1 MAQAIKRYD
10 GNVVIIP
17 APYDVEVNDVV
28 TIGAEQIGVAQ
39 TAGLAGEDISVEIV
53 GVQEI
58 IPARD
63 GDAFEIGMI
72 AYWDKYNKVL
82 CNTDEIEDGG
92 VEAGL
97 VLSTKPAGVTG
108 TVLVKIG

>member
-17 APYDVEVNDVV
+17 APYDVEVNNVV
-28 TIGAEQIGVAQ
+28 TIGTEQIGVAQ
-39 TAGLAGEDISVEIV
+39 TAGLAGEDIPVEIV

-58 IPARD
+58 VAKTT
-63 GDAFEIGMI
+63 DAFAIGDVVL
-72 AYWDKYNKVL
+72 WDKVSKVI
-82 CNTDEIEDGG
+82 TQSVEVAEDG
-92 VEAGL
+92 VKAGL
-97 VLSTKPAGVTG
+97 VLSAKAGGVAG